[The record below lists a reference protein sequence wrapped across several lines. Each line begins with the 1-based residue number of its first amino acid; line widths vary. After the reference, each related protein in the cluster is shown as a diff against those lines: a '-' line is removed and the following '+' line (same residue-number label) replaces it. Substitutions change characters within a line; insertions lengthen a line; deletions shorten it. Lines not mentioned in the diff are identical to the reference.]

1 MKIECWR
8 RKERLAFE
16 RVDASTWCTS
26 SWFYSRPDSATRPE
40 LMTGADSHTPH
51 MRRQSSRVA
60 QKRALEAQKDTSNK
74 KMQRKTTEPTKQDDK
89 LTKNDMTSGTPT
101 RNEATSKDSP
111 STGLAAKET
120 QAKEPLTSSAILHV
134 GDSLPNIELVDQD
147 GQAVEVS
154 TLRNVVIF
162 TYPKVR

>member
-16 RVDASTWCTS
+16 RVDASTWSTS

-40 LMTGADSHTPH
+40 LMKGADSHTPH

-134 GDSLPNIELVDQD
+134 GDNLPNIELVDQD
-147 GQAVEVS
+147 GQAVQVS

>member
-1 MKIECWR
+1 
-8 RKERLAFE
+8 
-16 RVDASTWCTS
+16 
-26 SWFYSRPDSATRPE
+26 
-40 LMTGADSHTPH
+40 MTGADSHTPH

-89 LTKNDMTSGTPT
+89 LTKKDMTSGTPT
-101 RNEATSKDSP
+101 RNEATSKDSS
-111 STGLAAKET
+111 STGSTAKET